1 MSKHVIMG
9 TAGHVDHGKTALIK
23 ALTGID
29 CDTHKE
35 EKERGITIN
44 LGFAH
49 LETPAGNSI
58 GVVDVPGHKD
68 FIRTMV
74 AGAYGIDFVLL
85 VIAADSGIMPQTR
98 EHLNIIQMLGVTS
111 GLIALTK
118 IDLVDDEMIELAKF
132 EIMEFVEK
140 TSLKDAPIVPVSAF
154 TGQGIADLAAEID
167 KLIPSVPPKKAGQ
180 HFRMYIDRIF
190 NVKGQGIVVTGSVL
204 NGQVKAG
211 QEVFLFPGQGEKVKI
226 KSIERHGKQV
236 DFVQAGDRAALN
248 ISGLK
253 QDDFDRGMI
262 LSDYELEETNLLDA
276 TVSLFDH
283 KVKLGIWN
291 QVIFHTGTFSTIARI
306 HLLDKDALSAGESGV
321 AQIHLDKKSIL
332 LNKDRYI
339 FRTSSNDL
347 TLGGG
352 TILDAKP
359 LHHKRRT
366 QRVVE
371 DVSALEKAMTNQA
384 NLATLL
390 KLELK
395 KQGRTFP
402 VKDISPRL
410 EIPEKEIVEFIE
422 TENSGELLL
431 FTHSGLKYLYDQNYR
446 NLQTER
452 VVNEIAQWH
461 QKNPLD
467 VHGPEIKELAGKT
480 GMTTPVD
487 FALLD
492 QFCKD
497 LLEEKKIRMVE
508 KSLALWNHEV
518 KPDKRTLEN
527 LEWLE
532 KTIRNAGMQKSTLS
546 EFESIAKDHNIPKGQ
561 LKMLLNFLAGQNK
574 IFFNGEDVIHS
585 SLVNSARKKL
595 LAELAGK
602 PRGINEKEFR
612 LLIDGTKKI
621 VQDLIGI
628 FVAEGVIEK
637 QTFYLMITEKG
648 RAQSA

>member
-1 MSKHVIMG
+1 MG

-68 FIRTMV
+68 FIKTMV

-98 EHLNIIQMLGVTS
+98 EHLNIIQMLGVNN

-118 IDLVDDEMIELAKF
+118 TDLVDDEMIELARL
-132 EIMEFVEK
+132 EIMEFLEK
-140 TSLKDAPIVPVSAF
+140 TTLKDAPIIPVSAF
-154 TGQGIADLAAEID
+154 TGQGIPDLTTEID
-167 KLIPSVPPKKAGQ
+167 KLIPTVPPKKAGQ

-211 QEVFLFPGQGEKVKI
+211 QEVFLFPGQGEKVRI
-226 KSIERHGKQV
+226 KSIERHGKPV
-236 DFVQAGDRAALN
+236 EIAQAGDRAALN

-253 QDDFDRGMI
+253 QDDFDRGML
-262 LSDYELEETNLLDA
+262 LSDYELEETDLIDA
-276 TVSLFDH
+276 SVSLFDH
-283 KVKLGIWN
+283 KVKLDVWN
-291 QVIFHTGTFSTIARI
+291 QVVFHTGTFSTNARI
-306 HLLDKDALSAGESGV
+306 HLLDKDSLHPGEKGI
-321 AQIHLDKKSIL
+321 AQIHLEKKSIL
-332 LNKDRYI
+332 LNNDRFI

-366 QRVVE
+366 PKVVQ
-371 DVSALEKAMTNQA
+371 DVKALEEAVINQA

-390 KLELK
+390 ILELK
-395 KQGRTFP
+395 KQGKP
-402 VKDISPRL
+402 VLLKEIAARL
-410 EIPEKEIVEFIE
+410 EMPEKEIAEFVENE
-422 TENSGELLL
+422 NDTEILLIL
-431 FTHSGLKYLYDQNYR
+431 HSGQQYLYSRFYKENQMAR
-446 NLQTER
+446 IIS
-452 VVNEIAQWH
+452 EIALWH

-467 VHGPEIKELAGKT
+467 AHGAEIKELAGKT
-480 GMTTPVD
+480 GMTTPHE

-492 QFCKD
+492 LFCKE
-497 LLEEKKIRMVE
+497 LLEEKKLKRVD
-508 KSLALWNHEV
+508 KSLALCSHEV
-518 KPDKRTLEN
+518 KLDKRTQEN
-527 LEWLE
+527 LEWLDR
-532 KTIRNAGMQKSTLS
+532 TIRNCGMQKSTLA
-546 EFESIAKDHNIPKGQ
+546 EYEGTAKDHNIPKGQ

-574 IFFNGEDVIHS
+574 IFFNGEDVLHAS
-585 SLVNSARKKL
+585 VVKGARKKL
-595 LAELAGK
+595 LSELAGK

-612 LLIDGTKKI
+612 LLIDGTKKV

-628 FVAEGVIEK
+628 FVSEGIIEK

-648 RAQSA
+648 KAQSA

>member
-1 MSKHVIMG
+1 MG
-9 TAGHVDHGKTALIK
+9 TAGHVDHGKTALIR

-68 FIRTMV
+68 FIKTMV

-98 EHLNIIQMLGVTS
+98 EHLNIIQMLGVNS
-111 GLIALTK
+111 GIVALTK
-118 IDLVDDEMIELAKF
+118 TDLVDDEMIEFARL
-132 EIMEFVEK
+132 EMMEFLEK
-140 TSLKDAPIVPVSAF
+140 TTLKDAPIVPVSAF
-154 TGQGIADLAAEID
+154 TGQGMAELTKEID
-167 KLIPSVPPKKAGQ
+167 KLVPGVPPKKAGQ

-211 QEVFLFPGQGEKVKI
+211 QDVFLFPGQGEKVRI

-236 DFVQAGDRAALN
+236 ESVQAGDRAALN

-253 QDDFDRGMI
+253 QDDFDRGML
-262 LSDYELEETNLLDA
+262 LSDYQLDETDLIDA
-276 TVSLFDH
+276 SVTLFDH
-283 KVKLGIWN
+283 KVKLEIWN
-291 QVIFHTGTFSTIARI
+291 QVIFHTGTFSTNARI
-306 HLLDKDALSAGESGV
+306 HLLDKDSLFPGEKGI
-321 AQIHLDKKSIL
+321 AQIHLEKKSIL
-332 LNKDRYI
+332 LNKDRFI

-352 TILDAKP
+352 IILDATP

-366 QRVVE
+366 SKVVQ
-371 DVSALEKAMTNQA
+371 DVKALEEAVINQA
-384 NLATLL
+384 NLSALL

-395 KQGRTFP
+395 KQGRL
-402 VKDISPRL
+402 VLLKDVATRL
-410 EIPEKEIVEFIE
+410 EIPESEIAEFIE
-422 TENSGELLL
+422 NENDPEILMNLHLGNRYL
-431 FTHSGLKYLYDQNYR
+431 FDQHYKE
-446 NLQTER
+446 NLIGKIL
-452 VVNEIAQWH
+452 NEISLWH

-467 VHGPEIKELAGKT
+467 AHGSEIKELAGKT
-480 GMTTPVD
+480 GMTTPHE

-492 QFCKD
+492 LLCKE
-497 LLEEKKIRMVE
+497 LLEEKMLKRVD
-508 KSLALWNHEV
+508 KSLALFNHEV
-518 KPDKRTLEN
+518 KLDKKTQEN
-527 LEWLE
+527 LDWLDR
-532 KTIRNAGMQKSTLS
+532 TIRNAGMNKSTLA
-546 EFESIAKDHNIPKGQ
+546 EYEGIAKDHNIPKSQ
-561 LKMLLNFLAGQNK
+561 LKMLLNFLANQNK
-574 IFFNGEDVIHS
+574 VFFNGSDVLHA
-585 SLVNSARKKL
+585 SLVHEARKKL
-595 LAELAGK
+595 LTELAGK

-612 LLIDGTKKI
+612 LLIDGTKKV

-628 FVAEGVIEK
+628 FVADGIIEK

-648 RAQSA
+648 KAQSA